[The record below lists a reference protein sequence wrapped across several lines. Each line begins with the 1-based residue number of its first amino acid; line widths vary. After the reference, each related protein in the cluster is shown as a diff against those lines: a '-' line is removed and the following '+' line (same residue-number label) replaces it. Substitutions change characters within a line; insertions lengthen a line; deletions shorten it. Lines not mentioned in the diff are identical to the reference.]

1 MEGYVEICGT
11 PIEVKAIKEFRVV
24 KREYIYRPVYD
35 EIQKK
40 NILGTTTK
48 YLFRSMEPYAAILGQ
63 SNGGFLWQK
72 KKYECVNAAGREL
85 YIELED
91 VPVLVHQADGH
102 SSEVFREDPNYAL
115 LGKEKTPNIEYVDTL
130 LIKAK
135 EEYAFYGNDIHLF
148 SVIEAYNKV
157 KEAVEEFRNPK
168 KHEKSEKPN
177 QQEKKS
183 LKEETENESKQNQ
196 SSKADLGV
204 VVSRHDSDQQRE
216 QEDTDIKQ
224 EKEPV
229 KEEKTE
235 EKTVRRDELPIITAE
250 VNTLDEEK
258 NTSKGMDYQ
267 CLVGELGDEAFSF
280 LMDSLYPL
288 FNYRVL
294 KKDDVRRID
303 LMEILV
309 RTEDPTKEDWKDKK
323 GLTYYLF
330 CLKQYMDEYL
340 KCQEGSRAELFKNR
354 AYDILE
360 KDLKEDAEISEDE
373 LLSDAEDVFIV
384 FISLFR
390 EAGENLDNIDDFV
403 ITDVDFNLKKDDA
416 KLLKKIWEHEDLI
429 PDKINDQGG
438 FLWFGKSDE
447 IGKRG
452 VKLTYYNNMIMLCR
466 NMERRGFF
474 S

>member
-11 PIEVKAIKEFRVV
+11 PIEVKSIKEFRIV
-24 KREYIYRPVYD
+24 KREYIFRPVYE

-40 NILGTTTK
+40 SILGTSSK
-48 YLFRSMEPYAAILGQ
+48 YLFQSMEPYAAILGQ

-115 LGKEKTPNIEYVDTL
+115 LGKEKTPNIEYVDAL
-130 LIKAK
+130 QIKAK
-135 EEYAFYGNDIHLF
+135 EEYTFYGNNIHLF
-148 SVIEAYNKV
+148 SVLDAYNKV
-157 KEAVEEFRNPK
+157 KDAVEGYRNRK
-168 KHEKSEKPN
+168 SSGKEEKGN
-177 QQEKKS
+177 QKEKKS
-183 LKEETENESKQNQ
+183 LKEEIEIASKLNQ
-196 SSKADLGV
+196 SSKTDLGEAMSEHNSV
-204 VVSRHDSDQQRE
+204 GQQHE
-216 QEDTDIKQ
+216 QNYTNLKKDN
-224 EKEPV
+224 EPL

-235 EKTVRRDELPIITAE
+235 KRDEVPSNTAE
-250 VNTLDEEK
+250 ENTLADEK
-258 NTSKGMDYQ
+258 STNMDYQ
-267 CLVGELGDEAFSF
+267 ILVGELGDEAFSF

-323 GLTYYLF
+323 GITYYLF
-330 CLKQYMDEYL
+330 CLKQYLDEYL

-390 EAGENLDNIDDFV
+390 EASDNLDNIDDFV
-403 ITDVDFNLKKDDA
+403 ISDIDFNLRKDDA
-416 KLLKKIWEHEDLI
+416 ELLKKIWQHEDLV

-447 IGKRG
+447 VGKRG

-474 S
+474 R